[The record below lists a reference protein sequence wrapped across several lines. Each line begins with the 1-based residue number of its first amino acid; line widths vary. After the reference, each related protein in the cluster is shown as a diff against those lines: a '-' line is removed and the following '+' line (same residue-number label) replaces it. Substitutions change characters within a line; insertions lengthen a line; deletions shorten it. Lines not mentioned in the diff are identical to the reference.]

1 MKARRLI
8 TTQAAL
14 AAVALLFTGAA
25 NAALSTVVCS
35 SETPGA
41 EANGFD
47 PSACASGTLDDNAID
62 TETFAINDMFQMDG
76 EPFIFVGKYDKESGV
91 DGTAE
96 GYTLTV
102 GDAEEPWD
110 YAFQLLSDFTGDSV
124 DFALLVK
131 QPEDGNDSV
140 KSVAYLWNDLTLDI
154 DGFFNSF
161 KGDYSHVTGFIRN
174 VDYVPEPGTLM
185 LLGIGLI
192 GIVAARKWGM
202 AP

>member
-1 MKARRLI
+1 MKARKLI
-8 TTQAAL
+8 VTQAAL
-14 AAVALLFTGAA
+14 ATAALLFTSVAS
-25 NAALSTVVCS
+25 AALSTVLC

-47 PSACASGTLDDNAID
+47 PSACASGVLDDNAIA
-62 TETFAINDMFQMDG
+62 TETFAINDMFQMGGDL
-76 EPFIFVGKYDKESGV
+76 FTFVGKYDKAIGV
-91 DGTAE
+91 DGAVD

-110 YAFQLLSDFTGDSV
+110 YAFQLLSDVTGDSV

-131 QPEDGNDSV
+131 QPEGGQDGV

-161 KGDYSHVTGFIRN
+161 KGDYSHVAGFIRN
-174 VDYVPEPGTLM
+174 VDYVPEPGTLL
-185 LLGIGLI
+185 LLGFGLI
-192 GIVAARKWGM
+192 SLVAVRKWGM
-202 AP
+202 AS